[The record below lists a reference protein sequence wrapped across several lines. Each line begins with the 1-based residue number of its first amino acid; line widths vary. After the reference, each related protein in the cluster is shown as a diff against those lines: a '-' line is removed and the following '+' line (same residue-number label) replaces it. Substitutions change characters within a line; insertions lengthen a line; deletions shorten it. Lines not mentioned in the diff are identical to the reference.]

1 MAKEIVVKINENVI
15 NVLEKRVVNIDAYEY
30 YVYAQYFTNPN
41 QIHIVVENAF
51 KEAGFQPR
59 LRYCSVLLQPNN
71 RATWPFFHIE
81 NTHFAIDAWGG
92 FQNAQE
98 DQDKIMTMLE
108 ELFLS

>member
-15 NVLEKRVVNIDAYEY
+15 NILEKRVVKIDAYEY

-41 QIHIVVENAF
+41 QIHIIVENAF
-51 KEAGFQPR
+51 KSDEFEAH

-71 RATWPFFHIE
+71 RSAWPFFHIE

-92 FQNAQE
+92 FQNSRE
-98 DQDKIMTMLE
+98 EQDKIMAMLE
-108 ELFLS
+108 RLFLS